1 MSGTTKGPTLSLVGS
16 RPAYQVSRSTRAS
29 RIFSAVAVIA
39 LAAIVTLPFWGDRAS
54 LRIGI
59 EMAYY
64 LALAQLWNL
73 LAGYT
78 GMVSIGQQAYVGLGG
93 YAFLVLTIYVGMP
106 PLPAIVIAGVVV
118 AVMAVPTA
126 GLVFRLRGHYFA
138 IGTWVIAEVW
148 RLTVAFIHAVGS
160 GSGMSLPPFVMQA
173 IADDRST
180 RDNIVYW
187 VAIALCVFVIAL
199 VYGLLRS
206 RHGLALTAIR
216 DSERASESL
225 GVDNFR
231 ARFTIYLVTAFAT
244 GTIGALI
251 FLRKIRITPDSAF
264 SVQDWTAFVI
274 FIVVIGGIGTI
285 EGPIIGVIVYFVLR
299 EFLADFGA
307 MYLILMGAIAVIVM
321 LKAPGGLWGWVAH
334 RFDLQLFPVGRR
346 LNVTESDSPG
356 GRRAVT

>member
-1 MSGTTKGPTLSLVGS
+1 MPDAPQVPTLIASGS
-16 RPAYQVSRSTRAS
+16 RPAYQVSYSTRAS
-29 RIFSAVAVIA
+29 RAFGIVALMA
-39 LAAIVTLPFWGDRAS
+39 LAAIVTLPFWGDRSS

-93 YAFLVLTIYVGMP
+93 YAFLVLTVFIGVP
-106 PLPAIVIAGVVV
+106 PLLAIVAAGFIVG
-118 AVMAVPTA
+118 VMAVPTA
-126 GLVFRLRGHYFA
+126 ALVFRLRGHYFA

-148 RLTVAFIHAVGS
+148 RHTVALVPAIGA
-160 GSGMSLPPFVMQA
+160 GSGMSLPPSVMQA
-173 IADDRST
+173 IAADRASRDD
-180 RDNIVYW
+180 IVYW
-187 VAIALCVFVIAL
+187 VVIALCVFVIAL

-216 DSERASESL
+216 DSERAAESL
-225 GVDNFR
+225 GVNNFR
-231 ARFTIYLVTAFAT
+231 TRFTIYIVTAFAT
-244 GTIGALI
+244 GMIGALI

-274 FIVVIGGIGTI
+274 FIVIIGGIGTI

-307 MYLILMGAIAVIVM
+307 IYLILMGMIAVVIM
-321 LKAPGGLWGWVAH
+321 LKAPGGLWGWVSQ
-334 RFDLQLFPVGRR
+334 RFDIQLFPVGRR
-346 LNVTESDSPG
+346 LNITDG
-356 GRRAVT
+356 H